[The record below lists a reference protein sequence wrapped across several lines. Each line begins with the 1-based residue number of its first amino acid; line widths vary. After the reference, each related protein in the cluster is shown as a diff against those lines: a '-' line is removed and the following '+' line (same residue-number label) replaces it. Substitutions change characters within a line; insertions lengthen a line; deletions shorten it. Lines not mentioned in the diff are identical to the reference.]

1 MESLHNLRSLAQSTS
16 LLLSYYLSLSQ
27 PSVPKPVKSE
37 LDAEGNPIPSNEPQ
51 TPLEALFATRTS
63 REGRARLAVI
73 LRRLGT
79 LAKDV
84 TDNASAA
91 ASNAQD
97 TARLDD
103 DDKARLKG
111 LHEDVEKAERI
122 KEEVEKFSE
131 RFEKECLR
139 LFDRSYRKGDVRMM
153 AVSSDVLW
161 VVHSCTYLN
170 SIEAALCQDLTG
182 LQQLY
187 ILYPDVR

>member
-111 LHEDVEKAERI
+111 LREDLEKAERI
-122 KEEVEKFSE
+122 REEVEKFSE

-153 AVSSDVLW
+153 AVSSDILW
-161 VVHSCTYLN
+161 IVHSRTYLS
-170 SIEAALCQDLTG
+170 SIETALCQDLTG

>member
-122 KEEVEKFSE
+122 REEVEKFSE

-153 AVSSDVLW
+153 AVSSDILW
-161 VVHSCTYLN
+161 IVHSRTYLN
-170 SIEAALCQDLTG
+170 SIETALCQDLTG